1 MNVKGAQRSTSGG
14 IYLADDAL
22 QELGLGKRLIY
33 SAIPTLLECDSHTG
47 ELWSHACIF
56 FLITTQDL
64 GGKMH
69 FLSHCLHLIN
79 VSKTSTL
86 MCCYYY
92 Y

>member
-47 ELWSHACIF
+47 EL
-56 FLITTQDL
+56 
-64 GGKMH
+64 
-69 FLSHCLHLIN
+69 
-79 VSKTSTL
+79 
-86 MCCYYY
+86 
-92 Y
+92 